1 MTAGAGIPLAS
12 ACRSLWT
19 PSTPNIL
26 LITLAATRAD
36 HLGCYGYFRTTS
48 PNIDAIADSGIVYT
62 SAYSTSSW
70 TLPAHASLFT
80 GMFPTSHGARYD
92 AQGPLLLSRAVAVP
106 EKFGELRA
114 RGLGSEE
121 TTLAGMLGEAGYDT
135 GAVVAGPWLKR
146 MFGLHRAFAYYDDHG
161 IDTIVGRRADS
172 VTQAA
177 LSWIDVRKS
186 SGNPFFLFLNY
197 FDPHG
202 PYDPPRPYARRF
214 KRPPKSETTP
224 EAERARANALYD
236 GEIAYMD
243 RHIGV
248 LMDWL
253 KQRDLFDRTY
263 IIVTSDHGEQ
273 LGEKGRWGHGL
284 TLSQQE
290 IRVPMIVKPPL
301 GEARGERRNEP
312 IQLIDV
318 LPLIASRLEQSIPAT
333 VQGGIPPQV
342 GHPLVAEVY
351 PFPQISPY
359 GEWRTV
365 IRDGYKF
372 LWNGKGQHELYNL
385 VADPGELNQLL
396 TRHPTHA
403 QRMQEDLETFF
414 ASLPAR
420 GRVNGDVS
428 IDEETR
434 RALERRGYVK

>member
-1 MTAGAGIPLAS
+1 MTTGVGIPLAS

-26 LITLAATRAD
+26 LITLDTTRAD

-70 TLPAHASLFT
+70 TLPAHASLLT

-92 AQGPLLLSRAVAVP
+92 AEGPLFLSRAVALP
-106 EKFGELRA
+106 EEFGDFRA

-121 TTLAGMLGEAGYDT
+121 TTLAGMLGKAGYDT

-146 MFGLHRAFAYYDDHG
+146 VFGLHRSFAYYDDQG
-161 IDTIVGRRADS
+161 IDTIAGRRADS

-177 LSWIDVRKS
+177 LSWIDIRKS

-202 PYDPPRPYARRF
+202 PYDPPRRYVRRF
-214 KRPPKSETTP
+214 KPPPKSETTP
-224 EAERARANALYD
+224 EAERARKTAGYD

-243 RHIGV
+243 HHIGV

-263 IIVTSDHGEQ
+263 IIITSDHGEL
-273 LGEKGRWGHGL
+273 LGEQGRWGHGL
-284 TLSQQE
+284 TLSQLE
-290 IRVPMIVKPPL
+290 IRVPMLVKPPL

-312 IQLIDV
+312 IQLVDV
-318 LPLIASRLEQSIPAT
+318 LPLIASRLEQSIPAE
-333 VQGGIPPQV
+333 VQGGIPPQI
-342 GHPLVAEVY
+342 GHPVVAEVD
-351 PFPQISPY
+351 PLPHMSTD

-385 VADPGELNQLL
+385 VADPGERNQLL
-396 TRHPTHA
+396 TRHPAHA
-403 QRMQEDLETFF
+403 QLMQEDLETFF

-420 GRVNGDVS
+420 GGVTGAVT

-434 RALERRGYVK
+434 RALESLGYIK